1 MSKPLFEPG
10 GDGAAAQLR
19 VGRCG
24 ACGHTFFPPQTLGC
38 ERCGAFGEA
47 LVDALVPAAGR
58 VVSAVT
64 VNRFRGPGIE
74 APFAIADIVLDSE
87 VAVRVLMDSAA
98 VVPNVGAHVRG
109 RVIAAAPDSALPGVR
124 FSADS
129 GIES

>member
-19 VGRCG
+19 VGKCG

-47 LVDALVPAAGR
+47 LAEALVPAAGR

-87 VAVRVLMDSAA
+87 VAVRVLTDSAA
-98 VVPNVGAHVRG
+98 VVPNAGARVRG
-109 RVIAAAPDSALPGVR
+109 HVIAAAPDSPLPAVR

-129 GIES
+129 GKAS

>member
-10 GDGAAAQLR
+10 GDGEAAQLR
-19 VGRCG
+19 VGKCG

-47 LVDALVPAAGR
+47 LAEVLVPAAGR

-98 VVPNVGAHVRG
+98 SIPGAGAQVRG
-109 RVIAAAPDSALPGVR
+109 RTISAAANSPLPALRFAADPG
-124 FSADS
+124 
-129 GIES
+129 EKP